1 MPALDAQGVELMG
14 DSEGYLKGPI
24 TRLFEKVAKWI
35 GLSTNAG
42 PVLAALFME
51 QYGTGNRMSSDEI
64 CKVTGYSRANAGLI
78 ISQLEALGVIEGQRD
93 YDQTG
98 RGRKRVLY
106 SIDGGFS
113 DVFNLGVLSLMDRL
127 GAMMKDIT
135 TIESLMN
142 GRNDGLAPMLD
153 DIKKVLMARMDELEI
168 APSTST

>member
-1 MPALDAQGVELMG
+1 MANT
-14 DSEGYLKGPI
+14 EGYLKRPI

-51 QYGTGNRMSSDEI
+51 RYGTGNRMSSDEI

-106 SIDGGFS
+106 AIDGNFS
-113 DVFNLGVLSLMDRL
+113 EVFNLGVLSMMDRL
-127 GAMMKDIT
+127 GAMMKDIA
-135 TIESLMN
+135 TIEKIMN
-142 GRNDGLAPMLD
+142 GREDALAPMLE
-153 DIKKVLMARMDELEI
+153 DIKKVLSARMDELEV
-168 APSTST
+168 APSSRT

>member
-1 MPALDAQGVELMG
+1 MG

>member
-1 MPALDAQGVELMG
+1 MG
-14 DSEGYLKGPI
+14 DDNGFLRGPI

-51 QYGTGNRMSSDEI
+51 SYETGNRMSSDDI
-64 CKVTGYSRANAGLI
+64 CKATGYSRANAGLI

-106 SIDGGFS
+106 AIDGNFGEI
-113 DVFNLGVLSLMDRL
+113 FNLGVMSLMDRL
-127 GAMMKDIT
+127 GAMMKDIRS
-135 TIESLMN
+135 IEDLRR
-142 GRNDGLAPMLD
+142 GREDGLAPMLK
-153 DIKKVLMARMDELEI
+153 DIRKVIQERIDTLETVSS
-168 APSTST
+168 AKVTL